1 MSRHSATI
9 RWRREGDF
17 ARKKYHRGHTWRF
30 DGGVE
35 VPASASPHV
44 VPRPWS
50 VEAAVDPEEALV
62 AAISSCH
69 MLTFLFLAANDGFV
83 CESYED
89 EAVGVLAEDGGGQS
103 VTEVVLRP
111 DIRWAEGH
119 APTATQLDALHA
131 RAHHECF
138 ISRSVRCAIRVEPR
152 EA

>member
-1 MSRHSATI
+1 
-9 RWRREGDF
+9 
-17 ARKKYHRGHTWRF
+17 
-30 DGGVE
+30 
-35 VPASASPHV
+35 
-44 VPRPWS
+44 
-50 VEAAVDPEEALV
+50 
-62 AAISSCH
+62 